1 MDKKELAFELEMAM
15 AAQSWC
21 MVRKVI
27 ATLKSEDA
35 LRESEELRRDADA
48 ELWRALL
55 KKVDSDQYQQF
66 CVKFGDVLKAEI
78 AAIDSSRGVDKTE
91 RGAG

>member
-1 MDKKELAFELEMAM
+1 MSDIIE
-15 AAQSWC
+15 
-21 MVRKVI
+21 RI
-27 ATLKSEDA
+27 A
-35 LRESEELRRDADA
+35 LRFTSGNDVSIERAHITAEEWEELRRDA

-78 AAIDSSRGVDKTE
+78 AAIDSARGVDKTE